1 MPSEAAGGR
10 VVDGSVGAHLDEN
23 AFPGKARPP
32 VVGTHAPPGPSSGAG
47 SGFGSGHTPWQR
59 VLAHLEQGNLNAA
72 FHEALN
78 SQRGSDSA
86 LVRLL
91 GRVDPCLHKLT
102 PETGGAVVKR
112 LGSMVLEHARRIG
125 NFVGGTGG
133 CRRARAPGRRQ
144 DGITHSAG
152 HLRAQVPRA
161 GRAAGSRRTPAP
173 GARLDAEVTARAS
186 LVYIHLLSFVPLRET
201 QLERAAARD
210 GACTK
215 QKYTCVTTVC
225 MPQATRDAY
234 CALQYRFRRPCL
246 SPCSR
251 STNPRWRLGRAWRSP
266 CRRLGPCRS
275 RPSWGSRARRPRTR
289 PGREGSHQRRRRRA
303 AL

>member
-1 MPSEAAGGR
+1 MQHGMRLGDATGYLKTPYGCRCVVLAISSATRGPVGSRQAAARLGAERASPVIKPCAEWEWVCVGGSGAGAAPHQVNGSAGHGGQEGGVEARVDTLEREVRAFTARGGRAMPTEAASGR

-112 LGSMVLEHARRIG
+112 LGSMVLDDTHAELAILW
-125 NFVGGTGG
+125 V
-133 CRRARAPGRRQ
+133 
-144 DGITHSAG
+144 
-152 HLRAQVPRA
+152 AQVGVVELALQEGMKVR
-161 GRAAGSRRTPAP
+161 
-173 GARLDAEVTARAS
+173 VTASGEQNFSGTKS
-186 LVYIHLLSFVPLRET
+186 LVIKEL
-201 QLERAAARD
+201 A
-210 GACTK
+210 
-215 QKYTCVTTVC
+215 
-225 MPQATRDAY
+225 
-234 CALQYRFRRPCL
+234 
-246 SPCSR
+246 
-251 STNPRWRLGRAWRSP
+251 
-266 CRRLGPCRS
+266 
-275 RPSWGSRARRPRTR
+275 
-289 PGREGSHQRRRRRA
+289 
-303 AL
+303 